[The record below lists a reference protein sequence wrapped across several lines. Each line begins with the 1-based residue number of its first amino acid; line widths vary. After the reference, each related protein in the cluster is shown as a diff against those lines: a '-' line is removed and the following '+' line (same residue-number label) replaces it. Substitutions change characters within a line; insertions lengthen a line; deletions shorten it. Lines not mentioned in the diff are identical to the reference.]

1 MATDVSTARARTR
14 ARHGAAVLA
23 GLAAVA
29 ALLAGVMWLVHAW
42 EGLPPDVPRRELYDD
57 GDPDPG

>member
-1 MATDVSTARARTR
+1 MATDVSSTRALVR
-14 ARHGAAVLA
+14 ARHGAAILA

-29 ALLAGVMWLVHAW
+29 AVLAGLMWLVHTW